1 MNPVLFVGGVH
12 GAGKTTICRQIALAI
27 PAAHVTAGG
36 LIREMGSAA
45 AANPTDK
52 VVSDVDAN
60 QELLLQGL
68 ERYRAR
74 IGADPIVL
82 DGHFTLL
89 GPDETLTEIPVI
101 VFQKIAPRAALLVQT
116 EVSVIHARLLE
127 RDGRAPS
134 VALLSR
140 LIHHERTHSQAVC
153 AKLGIPLLAVRGDQR
168 VGEPLISQ
176 VQIALCGAK

>member
-101 VFQKIAPRAALLVQT
+101 VFQKIAPRAA
-116 EVSVIHARLLE
+116 
-127 RDGRAPS
+127 
-134 VALLSR
+134 
-140 LIHHERTHSQAVC
+140 
-153 AKLGIPLLAVRGDQR
+153 
-168 VGEPLISQ
+168 
-176 VQIALCGAK
+176 